1 MTLPDGYTDVPPGKI
16 AAVVTYLE
24 MHAKVD
30 SRPTPATG
38 LSLRRLGP
46 DAAGDYL
53 AVYRRIGERWMW
65 FSRLAA
71 TPAEVAAVLARP
83 QVLAFALQD
92 GGADIGL
99 LELEEQGDETE
110 IVYFGLVD
118 AAVGAGAGRW
128 LMNAAI
134 ALAFARPIRRLWLHT
149 CTLDHPNAP
158 AFYRRSG
165 FVPYR
170 LAVEVADDPRM
181 AGLLPQDSF
190 PDIPLT
196 RP

>member
-1 MTLPDGYTDVPPGKI
+1 VTLPDGYTDVPPGKI

-24 MHAKVD
+24 MHAKVE

-46 DAAGDYL
+46 ADALDYL

-71 TPAEVAAVLARP
+71 TPDAVAAVLARP
-83 QVLAFALQD
+83 QIQAFALQG

-128 LMNAAI
+128 LMNAAVE
-134 ALAFARPIRRLWLHT
+134 LAFERPIRRLWLHT
-149 CTLDHPNAP
+149 CTLDHPGAP

-170 LAVEVADDPRM
+170 LAVEVADDPRL
-181 AGLLPQDSF
+181 AGLLPPDSF

>member
-24 MHAKVD
+24 MRAKVA
-30 SRPTPATG
+30 SRLTPATG

-46 DAAGDYL
+46 GDALEYL

-71 TPAEVAAVLARP
+71 TPDAVAAVLARP
-83 QVLAFALQD
+83 QILAFALQD
-92 GGADIGL
+92 GDGAIGL

-118 AAVGAGAGRW
+118 SAVGAGAGRW
-128 LMNAAI
+128 LMNEAI
-134 ALAFARPIRRLWLHT
+134 TRAFARPIRRLWLHT
-149 CTLDHPNAP
+149 CTLDHPGAP

-170 LAVEVADDPRM
+170 LAIEVADDPRLV
-181 AGLLPQDSF
+181 GLLPPDSF

-196 RP
+196 LP